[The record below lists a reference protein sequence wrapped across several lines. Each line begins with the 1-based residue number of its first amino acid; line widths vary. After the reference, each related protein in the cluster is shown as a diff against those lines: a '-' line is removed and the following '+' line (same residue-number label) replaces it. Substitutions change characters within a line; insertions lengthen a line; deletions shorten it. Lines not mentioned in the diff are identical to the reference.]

1 MLKRNLE
8 ELSIYKLDEDIET
21 LPLNNLKYLY
31 LERPSEIIYVV
42 RDDRLQGIICMG
54 DVGRYSR
61 NGEVK
66 INKDYT
72 VLTGHNIVKAH
83 QIFQRKKNVHK
94 IPVIG
99 DDGKLLGDYSR
110 WDDSL
115 YINRIEREYF
125 QDDIIKDMLKSYG
138 TIYVM
143 ISEGTNLNG
152 FEGLKRYLDYHS
164 VTYTLITIGQVTD
177 KVFDDAVCLFG
188 SEDERRAARC
198 LLDIKIM
205 QQEDAMS
212 HQLRLKLKTFRE
224 LLCEIDGIRTQ
235 SQNTEA
241 GNKSAYIIHQLM
253 AKGIK
258 CFCLFDEEYP
268 QSEYW
273 ADLKA
278 KIADNTKKHPLSLKG
293 PWYAKDKD
301 GELYD
306 IFYGDLSMQQDY
318 MTGKAQEEIC
328 RSSNA
333 YEREQNITGKYFNAK
348 NGRRITSFQPN
359 EGIGTIYLFGRCSLV
374 GFWAEDQYTISS
386 YLQKKLLERGY
397 RYRVENFAGMAR
409 PDAEIDS
416 KLLEIGK
423 CKETDIMIFFMDR
436 KIECLKGNLLE
447 TIFEKND
454 VLPQYFFNSYSHY
467 NNRVN
472 CYVAEGLLEMI
483 RECLIAGTD
492 EEVQNQKESEIGIQD
507 VIKQYVKQKYF
518 DKYFPGF
525 DKDKY
530 KRVGAAVM
538 QADPFSLQERFSLE
552 WASKKV
558 DLLIVFIIE
567 GANSLFTLEERYEM
581 LYAGTK
587 DMKNVMVV
595 SGGDFIMSKTNYP
608 EYYTQHKS
616 QVIELNA
623 EYDSNFFAEYIAGHL
638 GISDRFIES
647 EPEDE
652 IIKIYNEKM
661 KCILPEKGI
670 RCIEF
675 PETEA
680 AGGKN
685 NISAIQKYLKAEDY
699 EHAFAMLPDITQ
711 EYLKG
716 FL

>member
-125 QDDIIKDMLKSYG
+125 QDDIIKDMLKPYG

-436 KIECLKGNLLE
+436 KC
-447 TIFEKND
+447 F
-454 VLPQYFFNSYSHY
+454 
-467 NNRVN
+467 
-472 CYVAEGLLEMI
+472 
-483 RECLIAGTD
+483 
-492 EEVQNQKESEIGIQD
+492 
-507 VIKQYVKQKYF
+507 
-518 DKYFPGF
+518 
-525 DKDKY
+525 
-530 KRVGAAVM
+530 AA
-538 QADPFSLQERFSLE
+538 
-552 WASKKV
+552 
-558 DLLIVFIIE
+558 I
-567 GANSLFTLEERYEM
+567 LF
-581 LYAGTK
+581 
-587 DMKNVMVV
+587 
-595 SGGDFIMSKTNYP
+595 
-608 EYYTQHKS
+608 
-616 QVIELNA
+616 
-623 EYDSNFFAEYIAGHL
+623 
-638 GISDRFIES
+638 
-647 EPEDE
+647 
-652 IIKIYNEKM
+652 
-661 KCILPEKGI
+661 
-670 RCIEF
+670 
-675 PETEA
+675 
-680 AGGKN
+680 
-685 NISAIQKYLKAEDY
+685 
-699 EHAFAMLPDITQ
+699 
-711 EYLKG
+711 
-716 FL
+716 

>member
-1 MLKRNLE
+1 
-8 ELSIYKLDEDIET
+8 
-21 LPLNNLKYLY
+21 
-31 LERPSEIIYVV
+31 
-42 RDDRLQGIICMG
+42 
-54 DVGRYSR
+54 
-61 NGEVK
+61 
-66 INKDYT
+66 
-72 VLTGHNIVKAH
+72 
-83 QIFQRKKNVHK
+83 
-94 IPVIG
+94 
-99 DDGKLLGDYSR
+99 
-110 WDDSL
+110 
-115 YINRIEREYF
+115 
-125 QDDIIKDMLKSYG
+125 
-138 TIYVM
+138 
-143 ISEGTNLNG
+143 
-152 FEGLKRYLDYHS
+152 
-164 VTYTLITIGQVTD
+164 
-177 KVFDDAVCLFG
+177 
-188 SEDERRAARC
+188 
-198 LLDIKIM
+198 
-205 QQEDAMS
+205 
-212 HQLRLKLKTFRE
+212 
-224 LLCEIDGIRTQ
+224 
-235 SQNTEA
+235 
-241 GNKSAYIIHQLM
+241 
-253 AKGIK
+253 
-258 CFCLFDEEYP
+258 
-268 QSEYW
+268 
-273 ADLKA
+273 
-278 KIADNTKKHPLSLKG
+278 
-293 PWYAKDKD
+293 
-301 GELYD
+301 
-306 IFYGDLSMQQDY
+306 
-318 MTGKAQEEIC
+318 
-328 RSSNA
+328 
-333 YEREQNITGKYFNAK
+333 
-348 NGRRITSFQPN
+348 
-359 EGIGTIYLFGRCSLV
+359 
-374 GFWAEDQYTISS
+374 
-386 YLQKKLLERGY
+386 
-397 RYRVENFAGMAR
+397 
-409 PDAEIDS
+409 
-416 KLLEIGK
+416 
-423 CKETDIMIFFMDR
+423 
-436 KIECLKGNLLE
+436 
-447 TIFEKND
+447 
-454 VLPQYFFNSYSHY
+454 
-467 NNRVN
+467 
-472 CYVAEGLLEMI
+472 MI

-616 QVIELNA
+616 QAIELNA
-623 EYDSNFFAEYIAGHL
+623 EYDINFFAEYIAGHL